1 MTDSKPQEALRLPM
15 GDILS
20 VLSDLLVV
28 AEASGRLV
36 SLSADNIRDVLEEIQ
51 DRDERIDELH
61 GLLKLVQEDP
71 GNGLDPELR
80 DDIERSVGS
89 AK

>member
-1 MTDSKPQEALRLPM
+1 MSDSQEGLRLPM
-15 GDILS
+15 GDILC
-20 VLSDLLVV
+20 VLREVLVV

-36 SLSADNIRDVLEEIQ
+36 SLSADNIRDVLEEMQ
-51 DRDERIDELH
+51 DRDDRIDELH

-71 GNGLDPELR
+71 GNGLHPELR
-80 DDIERSVGS
+80 DDIERSVGV